1 MTGLYFLRFG
11 LCLVIICASGAAG
24 WVFSESIK
32 ERPRQLRSL
41 QAALSRLETE
51 ISCSMAFLPEAFEQL
66 ARFTQPPVNRLFAD
80 TAELLLL
87 GDVPIHE
94 AWRQSIV
101 RSREYLVL
109 TQDDEEILLDLGDS
123 LGISHREDQSRHL
136 RLAQKALSRQ
146 EAEAQRAEEQLVRLY
161 SMLGWAAGGALVLM
175 LV

>member
-1 MTGLYFLRFG
+1 
-11 LCLVIICASGAAG
+11 
-24 WVFSESIK
+24 
-32 ERPRQLRSL
+32 
-41 QAALSRLETE
+41 
-51 ISCSMAFLPEAFEQL
+51 MAFLPEAFEQL

-136 RLAQKALSRQ
+136 RLAQEALSRQ

-161 SMLGWAAGGALVLM
+161 SMLGHAGGRWFSCWLSRQAGYLPQKPQSPDRLAELVEGERAGI
-175 LV
+175 